1 MAANFLAFA
10 EPATELWSQTPA
22 SQALPTRPSLE
33 LSDLPQALRGLFGD
47 TSEPASSSASSSS
60 VLVAGCALAA
70 VATMSFAGAQLRRS
84 RRAASRMSGLRLPP
98 PRLGVSALRAEQ
110 TAKTVTDAQKK
121 RPGGVPTKG
130 MSEGMQAE
138 LMQRQALV
146 REANAKATP
155 VPTSFEQTVGWACAA
170 AVNAAE
176 GGKLRQTMYFSAGGE
191 EMTGN
196 LSGNFGEVFIF
207 AEELVMSLAASDAMD
222 GARIKVVFSD
232 IGAQGMA
239 SSRWDLSEAEN
250 IELSYL
256 PQINQQTPANPAQQY
271 QLDELCDCDFMILVA
286 PIESDLPAV
295 LLLVDEVNKTGREI
309 PFVML
314 NPRLLSKEYN
324 INRNTIRSFKRM
336 INNMTETFHL
346 EQIDSPDEDMTL
358 NPAVIARVYPRPFSV
373 WEDCPEDP
381 DAVDGYFLLDI
392 NDELPPRFE
401 ELRELL
407 TFSQEARRALIGS

>member
-1 MAANFLAFA
+1 MSANAFLAVA
-10 EPATELWSQTPA
+10 GPPTEIWSQTLS
-22 SQALPTRPSLE
+22 SQAPLTTRPPIEVSASPHALQG
-33 LSDLPQALRGLFGD
+33 LPADAAGSAQ
-47 TSEPASSSASSSS
+47 SSASSSS
-60 VLVAGCALAA
+60 TLVAGCALAV
-70 VATMSFAGAQLRRS
+70 VASMSLAGRHLRRS
-84 RRAASRMSGLRLPP
+84 RRAWSTTG
-98 PRLGVSALRAEQ
+98 PRRPLQRGVSALRAE
-110 TAKTVTDAQKK
+110 KTKWEVDAGKK

-146 REANAKATP
+146 REANSKATP
-155 VPTSFEQTVGWACAA
+155 VPSSFEQTVGWACAA

-176 GGKLRQTMYFSAGGE
+176 GGKMRQTMFFSAGGE
-191 EMTGN
+191 EMSGN

-207 AEELVMSLAASDAMD
+207 AEELVMNLAASDAME

-232 IGAQGMA
+232 IGAKGMA
-239 SSRWDLSEAEN
+239 ASRWDLSETDN
-250 IELSYL
+250 IMLSYL
-256 PQINQQTPANPAQQY
+256 PQINQQTPANPAQQA
-271 QLDELCDCDFMILVA
+271 QLDDLCDTDFMILVA
-286 PIESDLPAV
+286 PIESDLPSV
-295 LLLVDEVNKTGREI
+295 LLLVDALNQTGKEV
-309 PFVML
+309 PFIML

-324 INRNTIRSFKRM
+324 INRNTIRSYKRM
-336 INNMTETFHL
+336 VNNMTETFHL
-346 EQIDSPDEDMTL
+346 EQVDSPDEDMVL

-407 TFSQEARRALIGS
+407 SFSYEARSALMGS